1 MFTNVLLKK
10 LLYILMLLAV
20 SLIALQYVFAELVLV
35 ITVVIFILLSNYF
48 SEPAPTADEPL
59 CCSDDEEDDLEP
71 CATIISSTGMLA
83 TQSISCLNTSKTDLS
98 DLIGVQEGAI
108 TTLSGAFMSIQSLL
122 TQQQTYINSLLSVD
136 QEDDENA
143 VDMNMFEFAE
153 STAKTLNHFV
163 EIANNMGDE
172 SIYLSEKVEHISQQM
187 PGVMKAL
194 QGIEQISSQTNLL
207 ALNAAIEAARAG
219 EAGRGFAVVA
229 DEVRSLSN
237 SSSEV
242 SLNIQ
247 QQLTAMNKL
256 IMSLA
261 EEVKNIASQDVG
273 YVHASKD
280 ELDEAIKQLARK
292 AEIDQQMTHNLEE
305 LASELVDAVHS
316 AMRGLQFGDMSVQ
329 SLQFT
334 ADSLSLLAD
343 AMQQLRRIDGVNIA
357 DEINRVT
364 QDYQQKLDLRVH
376 NPVSSSSMDSGEI
389 ELF

>member
-1 MFTNVLLKK
+1 MFKNVLFKK
-10 LLYILMLLAV
+10 LLYILVLLGT

-35 ITVVIFILLSNYF
+35 VALVIFILFSNYF
-48 SEPAPTADEPL
+48 SEPIRVAEKQA
-59 CCSDDEEDDLEP
+59 CCSDSDSDDIEP
-71 CATIISSTGMLA
+71 CGTIVGSTSALA
-83 TQSISCLNTSKTDLS
+83 TQSISCLNTSSNDLS

-108 TTLSGAFMSIQSLL
+108 TTLTDAFMSIQSLL
-122 TQQQTYINSLLSVD
+122 TQQQTYINNLLSVE
-136 QEDDENA
+136 QEGEEA
-143 VDMNMFEFAE
+143 PTGMNMFEFAE
-153 STAKTLNHFV
+153 NTAKTLNHFV

-172 SIYLSEKVEHISQQM
+172 STYLSGKVEHISQQM

-242 SLNIQ
+242 SHNIQ
-247 QQLTAMNKL
+247 KQLTVMNKL
-256 IMSLA
+256 IMDLA

-273 YVHASKD
+273 YVHESKD
-280 ELDEAIKQLARK
+280 ELDEAIKQLAHK
-292 AEIDQQMTHNLEE
+292 AEIDQQMTHNLEG
-305 LASELVDAVHS
+305 LAAELVDAVHN

-334 ADSLSLLAD
+334 VDSLTLLSD

-357 DEINRVT
+357 DEINLVI
-364 QDYQQKLDLRVH
+364 QKYQQKLDERVH
-376 NPVSSSSMDSGEI
+376 NPVSSSSMDSGEV
-389 ELF
+389 EFF